1 MAAALD
7 EDGEDGDISR
17 VHAGDAARLGERLRM
32 KLLQLLTALVAHGK
46 TLVIVEPLWND
57 NGFVLLGPFGGFLFL
72 LDVGRIMTHNHN
84 FTVNPRECHQIFRG
98 KRFFLTRRYGGTEKL
113 VIRRSLTIMIIN
125 TIETSVSLNLYFLR
139 V

>member
-72 LDVGRIMTHNHN
+72 LDVGRIITSRSI
-84 FTVNPRECHQIFRG
+84 RESVI
-98 KRFFLTRRYGGTEKL
+98 RFFGVNGFFSHGDTEA
-113 VIRRSLTIMIIN
+113 RRSWLL
-125 TIETSVSLNLYFLR
+125 EDLSQS
-139 V
+139 